1 MHQNLSLVTYHGRE
15 PGQPQQGWSE
25 VWCFSVTEMTE
36 TEMTDFETE
45 TTETVTAV
53 TTETVTEVTETVT
66 GEW

>member
-1 MHQNLSLVTYHGRE
+1 MTYHGRE

-25 VWCFSVTEMTE
+25 VWCFSVTET
-36 TEMTDFETE
+36 TDFETE